1 MFKPTRTILAMT
13 LLALAGTAVAA
24 SPADKNADKV
34 VMLPASAMLAIEKNG
49 KFAIISDT
57 GRFIIQGTVYDVHW
71 SCS

>member
-34 VMLPASAMLAIEKNG
+34 VMLPASAMLAIEGNPIRHHQRYRPIHHPGNG
-49 KFAIISDT
+49 L
-57 GRFIIQGTVYDVHW
+57 
-71 SCS
+71 

>member
-49 KFAIISDT
+49 
-57 GRFIIQGTVYDVHW
+57 
-71 SCS
+71 